1 MIVSRIYQD
10 FFKLREKPYNLTPDP
25 KFLCLTEK
33 HQEALDHLV
42 YGLEQKIGFLLL
54 LGEVGAGKT
63 TVCRALLEKLDDR
76 YVTALILHPFLAE
89 EDLLA
94 NILRDLHLTPRG
106 STKRELLEQ
115 LYGFILDRKVDGKTV
130 VLIFDES
137 QNLSPEVLEE
147 IRILSNLET
156 DQEKLIQII
165 LIGQKEL
172 EAKLARKELRQLN
185 QRIGVRYYL
194 EPLNREETGRYL
206 NHRLQVAGNG
216 GRIQFTRGAVQ
227 EIFAFSQGIPRLINL
242 AADRALLAGY
252 VQDTR
257 TITRKMARKGIASLS
272 GRRDGGKFF
281 WVEERLSPLSLL
293 VMVLIVLG
301 GFTVLWLGS
310 EYLNWWGTASKIV
323 QIIPAG
329 FLQEQV

>member
-10 FFKLREKPYNLTPDP
+10 FFQLREKPYNLTPDP

-63 TVCRALLEKLDDR
+63 TICRALLEKLDDR

-94 NILRDLHLTPRG
+94 NILRDLRLTPRG
-106 STKRELLEQ
+106 GSKRELLEQ
-115 LYGFILDRKVDGKTV
+115 LYGFILDRKGDGKTV

-137 QNLSPEVLEE
+137 QNLSPEALEE

-206 NHRLQVAGNG
+206 NHRLQVAGSG

-257 TITRKMARKGIASLS
+257 TITQKMARKGIASLS
-272 GRRDGGKFF
+272 GRRDAGNSF

-310 EYLNWWGTASKIV
+310 EYLNWWGNANKIV

-329 FLQEQV
+329 FIQEQV

>member
-1 MIVSRIYQD
+1 MNVSSIYRD
-10 FFKLREKPYNLTPDP
+10 FFGLREKPYNVTPDP

-42 YGLEQKIGFLLL
+42 YGLEQKIGFLMLV
-54 LGEVGAGKT
+54 GEVGAGKT
-63 TVCRALLEKLDDR
+63 MICRALLEKLDER
-76 YVTALILHPFLAE
+76 YITALILHPFLAE

-94 NILRDLHLTPRG
+94 NILQDLGLSPRG
-106 STKRELLEQ
+106 RSKREMLDQ
-115 LYGFILDRKVDGKTV
+115 LNGFILDRKAEGKTV

-194 EPLNREETGRYL
+194 YPLNRRETERYL
-206 NHRLQVAGNG
+206 NHRLLVAGDTG
-216 GRIQFTRGAVQ
+216 SIQFTRGAIR
-227 EIFAFSQGIPRLINL
+227 EINAFSRGIPRLINL

-252 VQDTR
+252 VQETKA
-257 TITRKMARKGIASLS
+257 ITRKMARKGIASLS
-272 GRRDGGKFF
+272 GRLEAGNFWGGK
-281 WVEERLSPLSLL
+281 EALSPVSLV
-293 VMVLIVLG
+293 VMVLIVIG
-301 GFTVLWLGS
+301 GFMVLWLGS
-310 EYLNWWGTASKIV
+310 EYLNWWGTANKIV

-329 FLQEQV
+329 FIQEQV

>member
-1 MIVSRIYQD
+1 
-10 FFKLREKPYNLTPDP
+10 
-25 KFLCLTEK
+25 
-33 HQEALDHLV
+33 
-42 YGLEQKIGFLLL
+42 
-54 LGEVGAGKT
+54 
-63 TVCRALLEKLDDR
+63 LEKLDRR

-94 NILRDLHLTPRG
+94 NILRDLHQSPRG
-106 STKRELLEQ
+106 GSKRELLEQ
-115 LYGFILDRKVDGKTV
+115 LYAFILERKSEGKTV

-137 QNLSPEVLEE
+137 QNLSAAALEE

-172 EAKLARKELRQLN
+172 ETKLARKELRQLN

-194 EPLNREETGRYL
+194 EPLTREETGRYL
-206 NHRLQVAGNG
+206 NHRLHVAGDG
-216 GRIQFTRGAVQ
+216 GTIQFTRGAVR
-227 EIFAFSQGIPRLINL
+227 EIFSFSRGIPRLINL

-252 VQDTR
+252 VQETK
-257 TITRKMARKGIASLS
+257 TITRTMAFRGIASLS
-272 GRRDGGKFF
+272 GRGETGKSF
-281 WVEERLSPLSLL
+281 WGPEPLSPLSLL

-310 EYLNWWGTASKIV
+310 EYLDWWGNANKIV

-329 FLQEQV
+329 FSQEQV